1 MLSRCVGFVKKQA
14 VWVVAIFI
22 ALGAGS
28 YAVASSGDT
37 GQATVS
43 SKSTKSGKRYYA
55 CVTKRFRT
63 LNLTRAH
70 KKCPRHQKKISW
82 NKKGRRGPKGAAG
95 IPGVAGRK
103 GADGARGATGAT
115 GPAGSA
121 SSTGATGAQGVTGP
135 IGPQGITGPIGPTG
149 AAGTDGTTGPTGA
162 AGTDGATGPTGPQ
175 GAAGSTGA
183 TGVTGANGSTG
194 ATGATGVT
202 GAPGTGTSTEYA
214 YIFNTDP
221 QVVAVDGDVSFS
233 NNGLGGAVTH
243 PLSSPVMIMN
253 TSGTFEIDFSVTAVE
268 PNQFGI
274 YVNSHPIAS
283 SVYGSGAGTQQN
295 DGTTIVSLSVGDV
308 VALRNPSTSSAIT
321 LQTLAGGTETNVNAA
336 ITFRRLS
343 D

>member
-1 MLSRCVGFVKKQA
+1 MS
-14 VWVVAIFI
+14 
-22 ALGAGS
+22 
-28 YAVASSGDT
+28 D
-37 GQATVS
+37 
-43 SKSTKSGKRYYA
+43 
-55 CVTKRFRT
+55 
-63 LNLTRAH
+63 
-70 KKCPRHQKKISW
+70 
-82 NKKGRRGPKGAAG
+82 
-95 IPGVAGRK
+95 
-103 GADGARGATGAT
+103 
-115 GPAGSA
+115 
-121 SSTGATGAQGVTGP
+121 
-135 IGPQGITGPIGPTG
+135 
-149 AAGTDGTTGPTGA
+149 
-162 AGTDGATGPTGPQ
+162 
-175 GAAGSTGA
+175 
-183 TGVTGANGSTG
+183 
-194 ATGATGVT
+194 
-202 GAPGTGTSTEYA
+202 
-214 YIFNTDP
+214 FNTDP

-274 YVNSHPIAS
+274 YVNSLPIAS

>member
-1 MLSRCVGFVKKQA
+1 MKACV
-14 VWVVAIFI
+14 VVASNRASTGVYEDSTGPLIVE
-22 ALGAGS
+22 ALTEWGFEVGDPAVVGDGPPVADAIRAALADGA
-28 YAVASSGDT
+28 VVVVTT
-37 GQATVS
+37 GGTGINPTDATPEA
-43 SKSTKSGKRYYA
+43 TRP
-55 CVTKRFRT
+55 
-63 LNLTRAH
+63 LLTYEL
-70 KKCPRHQKKISW
+70 
-82 NKKGRRGPKGAAG
+82 
-95 IPGVAGRK
+95 PGVAEAIRANGVAHAALAL
-103 GADGARGATGAT
+103 GLARAGDVAKA
-115 GPAGSA
+115 PAERGHA
-121 SSTGATGAQGVTGP
+121 VAHEAPVGLELAL
-135 IGPQGITGPIGPTG
+135 TG

-253 TSGTFEIDFSVTAVE
+253 TSGTFEIDFSVTAIE

-274 YVNSHPIAS
+274 YVNSLPIAS